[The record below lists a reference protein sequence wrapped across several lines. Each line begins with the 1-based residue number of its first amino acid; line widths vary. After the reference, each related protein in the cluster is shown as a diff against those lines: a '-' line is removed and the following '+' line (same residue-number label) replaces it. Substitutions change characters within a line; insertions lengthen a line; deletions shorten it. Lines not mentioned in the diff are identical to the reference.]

1 MSWMGIGRLASPR
14 TETGRLGRSPGTKP
28 RMGGINVL
36 LRCNFE
42 EVTALN
48 HGAHAILS
56 REGEEAWVV
65 TAPPGSRSA
74 VEALIPRLDGDLE
87 VETLADQ
94 QEVALA
100 ISTIVDFLRD
110 EMETSVLAMHPA
122 DEGAVAAYF
131 DFAHALTVQGRVE
144 EVGREMAAVIELVT
158 GQQPTPEMVFTFQF
172 PD

>member
-1 MSWMGIGRLASPR
+1 MD
-14 TETGRLGRSPGTKP
+14 
-28 RMGGINVL
+28 GINVL

-56 REGEEAWVV
+56 RAEGKGVWVA

-74 VEALIPRLDGDLE
+74 VEALVPRLDGDLE
-87 VETLADQ
+87 VDTLADQ

-100 ISTIVDFLRD
+100 VSTIVDFLRD
-110 EMETSVLAMHPA
+110 EMESTVLATHPA

-131 DFAHALTVQGRVE
+131 EFAHALSVQGRVE

-158 GQQPTPEMVFTFQF
+158 GQRPTPEMVVTFQF
-172 PD
+172 PA